1 MRTLKLTIGDVVL
14 TVRLLDTPTADAL
27 YDAAPF
33 SAIAQTWGD
42 EVYFDTPVQC
52 DMESNARDVLQPG
65 EMGFWLVGSA
75 IAIPYGP
82 TPVSVGDELRLASE
96 ANIWGHCD
104 EDVRICARVSP
115 GDDIMVERAD
125 G

>member
-1 MRTLKLTIGDVVL
+1 MRTLKLTMGEVVL

-42 EVYFDTPVQC
+42 EVYFDTPVVC
-52 DMESNARDVLQPG
+52 DMEDDARDVLQPG
-65 EMGFWLVGSA
+65 EMGFWLAGNC

-82 TPVSVGDELRLASE
+82 TPVSRGDELRLASA
-96 ANIWGHCD
+96 ANIWGHAD
-104 EDVRICARVSP
+104 ENVRICATVSP